1 MIDKLGKDHIDRF
14 IKLDILRHV
23 EANKVVV
30 IYGPRR
36 VGKTTLAKEVASELG
51 ESVRWVSGED
61 LDVRSWLSSLSLEKL
76 KAFVGST
83 KTLVIDEAQWIDQI
97 GLNLKIMV
105 DMIPDLRI
113 IATGSSSFELANQVG
128 EPLVGRKWTYYLYPV
143 AQLELAARETVFE
156 TGQKLESRLI
166 YGGYPE
172 VVLAEG
178 FLEKRETLESILDGA
193 LYKDILTVEGMK
205 KSGKIVNL
213 LKLLAFQVGSLVS
226 MRELGEGLGLNV
238 ATVQRYLDIL
248 EKLFIIKG
256 LWGFRR
262 NLRSEVIKTNKYYFW
277 DNGIRNAL
285 INNYNELGVRND
297 IGQLWEN
304 YLFIERMKKREYQKI
319 YANSYFWRTHEQK
332 EIDLIEEMGGELYA
346 YEFKWGKKGAKEPRS
361 WKMAYPGAGYKVIT
375 PGNYL
380 EFISE

>member
-14 IKLDILRHV
+14 IKRDILRHV

-51 ESVRWVSGED
+51 ENVRWVSGED

-113 IATGSSSFELANQVG
+113 IATGSSSFDLANQVG
-128 EPLVGRKWTYYLYPV
+128 EPLVGRKWTYHLYPV

-156 TGQKLESRLI
+156 TGQRLESRLI

-332 EIDLIEEMGGELYA
+332 EIDLIEEMGGELHA
-346 YEFKWGKKGAKEPRS
+346 YEFKWGKKGVKEPRS

-375 PGNYL
+375 PENYL
-380 EFISE
+380 EFISG

>member
-1 MIDKLGKDHIDRF
+1 MLDKVGGNHIERY
-14 IKLDILRHV
+14 IKQDVLRHV

-30 IYGPRR
+30 VYGPRR
-36 VGKTTLAKEVASELG
+36 VGKTTLVREVAEELG
-51 ESVRWVSGED
+51 GGVRWVSGED
-61 LDVRSWLSSLSLEKL
+61 MDVHPWLSSLSLDKL
-76 KAFVGST
+76 KAFVGT
-83 KTLVIDEAQWIDQI
+83 TRTLVIDEAQRIDQI

-105 DMIPDLRI
+105 DMIPGLKI
-113 IATGSSSFELANQVG
+113 IATGSSSFDLANQVG
-128 EPLVGRKWTYYLYPV
+128 EPLVGRKWTYHLYPV
-143 AQLELAARETVFE
+143 AQLELAVSETAFE
-156 TGQKLESRLI
+156 TGQRLESRLI

-178 FLEKRETLESILDGA
+178 FLEKREILESILDGA
-193 LYKDILTVEGMK
+193 LYKDILMVEGMK
-205 KSGKIVNL
+205 KSGKMVNL

-226 MRELGEGLGLNV
+226 MRELGTGLGLNV

-248 EKLFIIKG
+248 EKLFVIKG

-297 IGQLWEN
+297 AGQLWEN
-304 YLFIERMKKREYQKI
+304 YLFIERIKKREYEKI

-332 EIDLIEEMGGELYA
+332 EIDLIEERGGGLYA
-346 YEFKWGKKGAKEPRS
+346 YEFKWGKRSVKEPKS
-361 WKMAYPGAGYKVIT
+361 WRAAYPDAGYEVIT
-375 PGNYL
+375 KENYL
-380 EFISE
+380 DFIS

>member
-1 MIDKLGKDHIDRF
+1 MTDKVGENHIERY
-14 IKLDILRHV
+14 IKRDILRHV

-30 IYGPRR
+30 VYGPRR
-36 VGKTTLAKEVASELG
+36 VGKTTLVKEVAGELG
-51 ESVRWVSGED
+51 RDVRWVSGED
-61 LDVRSWLSSLSLEKL
+61 MDVHPWLSSLSLEKL

-83 KTLVIDEAQWIDQI
+83 KTLVIDEAQRIDQV

-113 IATGSSSFELANQVG
+113 IATGSSSFDLANQVG
-128 EPLVGRKWTYYLYPV
+128 EPLVGRKWTYHLYPV
-143 AQLELAARETVFE
+143 AQLELAASETAFE
-156 TGQKLESRLI
+156 AGQRLESRLI

-178 FLEKRETLESILDGA
+178 LLEKREILESILDGA
-193 LYKDILTVEGMK
+193 LYKDILMVEGMK

-248 EKLFIIKG
+248 EKLFVIKG

-297 IGQLWEN
+297 AGQLWEN

-332 EIDLIEEMGGELYA
+332 EIDLIEERGGGLYA
-346 YEFKWGKKGAKEPRS
+346 YEFKWGKGSVREPKS
-361 WKMAYPGAGYKVIT
+361 WRMAYPDAGYEVIT
-375 PGNYL
+375 RENYL
-380 EFISE
+380 GFIS